1 MARGWES
8 KAIESQQEEATRQSR
23 ARRPLTEAEREQL
36 ARRTSLELALAGTQ
50 AELAAACQPA
60 HREMLRLK
68 LEAIRVQLSAL
79 DAPPEGG
86 A

>member
-8 KAIESQQEEATRQSR
+8 KSVESQQDDAQAVRVRRRELSAEEK
-23 ARRPLTEAEREQL
+23 ARLQRRE
-36 ARRTSLELALAGTQ
+36 TLELALASTQ

-68 LEAIRVQLSAL
+68 IDAL
-79 DAPPEGG
+79 KAELGTL
-86 A
+86 